1 MNIDKL
7 NASLKSLINKR
18 LDLGKL
24 GYDDPQYDTIEEELE
39 EVEQDFLDI
48 YGDYLEKALQQA
60 HESFCPNTDVL
71 APTAYIP
78 RKYQVFNDED
88 LWIESF
94 EVGNNDGAIVDLE
107 DFPNL
112 EARMLLLPD
121 PVRIV
126 IVSAAGDQE
135 VWRAS

>member
-1 MNIDKL
+1 MNTDKL
-7 NASLKSLINKR
+7 NTSLKALIAKR
-18 LDLGKL
+18 QILGEL
-24 GYDDPQYDTIEEELE
+24 GYDDPKYDKIEEELE
-39 EVEQDFLDI
+39 EMEQDFLDI
-48 YGDYLEKALQQA
+48 YGDFLEKAIQKS
-60 HESFCPNTDVL
+60 HDVFCPNTDL
-71 APTAYIP
+71 LSPTAYIP

-88 LWIESF
+88 LGIESF

-121 PVRIV
+121 PLRIV